1 MVLISAHGGNHQAL
15 SLVGERSRRDG
26 EAALIWTATV
36 PGGDAH
42 AGRTETSLMLAID
55 PGAVRRELAE
65 AGSTVPLE
73 VLMPRLRAEGVR
85 PISSNGVLGD
95 PQGANA
101 DEGALLLAAM
111 TDDLAGSRFGAMARR
126 RAAGM
131 SRIAVL
137 TGAARGIGAATVD
150 RLVGRG
156 WRVVAVDLCADDPSL
171 DYSLATPADLAAL
184 ADRHGDQ
191 VHTMV
196 GDVRSRSDM
205 QAAVDAAVTVFG
217 GLDAAIAVAGVVAGG
232 VPLWEVGD
240 AQWNVQFDVNV
251 HGVRHLAAAAVPVLL
266 DAPPPRQGRV
276 VAVASAAG
284 LLGLRRLS
292 GYSASKHA
300 VIGLMKSLAAD
311 LAGTGITANAV
322 CPGSTRTPIL
332 DASAA
337 VYDLPSAEVFAQQQ
351 LVERLLVPDEPAALI
366 AWLCEAEA
374 SGVTGAALSVDGGLT
389 TS

>member
-1 MVLISAHGGNHQAL
+1 VSK
-15 SLVGERSRRDG
+15 V
-26 EAALIWTATV
+26 
-36 PGGDAH
+36 
-42 AGRTETSLMLAID
+42 
-55 PGAVRRELAE
+55 
-65 AGSTVPLE
+65 
-73 VLMPRLRAEGVR
+73 
-85 PISSNGVLGD
+85 
-95 PQGANA
+95 
-101 DEGALLLAAM
+101 
-111 TDDLAGSRFGAMARR
+111 
-126 RAAGM
+126 
-131 SRIAVL
+131 AVL

-150 RLVGRG
+150 RLVAAG

-171 DYSLATPADLAAL
+171 SYALATPDDLAAL
-184 ADRHGDQ
+184 GERHGAL

-196 GDVRSRSDM
+196 GDVRSVADMRSAV
-205 QAAVDAAVTVFG
+205 AAAIDVFG
-217 GLDAAIAVAGVVAGG
+217 GLDAAVAIAGVVSGG

-251 HGVRHLAAAAVPVLL
+251 HGVRNLATAAVPVLL
-266 DAPPPRQGRV
+266 DAPAPRQGRV
-276 VAVASAAG
+276 VAVSSAAG

-300 VIGLMKSLAAD
+300 VIGLIKSLAAD

-332 DASAA
+332 EASAA
-337 VYDLPSAEVFAQQQ
+337 VYGLDSGEEFAAQQ

-366 AWLCEAEA
+366 AWLCTVEA